1 MNQFITMLIEDVVHR
16 HKKDIPEKIIINAAH
31 YILSCIAGVRRVKL
45 KLETG
50 TLVPLNY
57 YGITFSQS
65 GRGKDLSF
73 NLMKPIGSE
82 VMRLYVNRLISSLTT
97 TKIDTKTNDTII
109 PSIEIKDGTAAGIL
123 QERQVLDVLKIGSTN
138 IRVQELVAVLKSQ
151 TFEEVLNLMTESWDS
166 GSNEARSFRSY
177 MSPQIKD
184 VPINALLYSSPEGFR
199 NAQSKMFKDFIDNL
213 ANGLAR
219 RSYIVFDDTVESQ
232 EDTPTIESIKKE
244 AKLKLEAADTVEY
257 LKGYMTTLVARE
269 EPEIII
275 SISDEALLRLKLYDV
290 QNKNLTVKNKLM
302 KNAIKAELLSRAY
315 KITRLAALYAFIDG
329 SNVVSEENVND
340 AIEWAE
346 SLSKDIAIVLNAE
359 TIQERI
365 YDYMEKADKYVS
377 ETDIRKF
384 LGISAQEFKESK
396 PEMFSVAYE
405 NGSAIQEKLFDKE
418 GKVIRY
424 KLIYGKKTTPE
435 NMICSASNGTA
446 HGYKPLSIGFL
457 DIPDLVKGKYGSH
470 YSAGQFVDQHR
481 CIENFIKRS
490 NLIILDIDDGT
501 TIKEALFYL
510 SEYRGYICTT
520 RNHQKEKNSKP
531 ACDRFRVILIS
542 AFEFNLDPE
551 EHKATIKNMAE
562 YFGLKIDTAAVE
574 VARFYFAHKESE
586 IIRLEGQNLVDLRAY
601 IPETQEERKTS
612 QIKASVEHL
621 TRRTDTYDPTA
632 NINAFD
638 AWCLRSAQL
647 GSRNNILYR
656 TMTGLLE
663 HKDITFEQAQMKI
676 YQLNSML
683 SDPLTEKEL
692 ETTVF
697 NSVVR
702 NKL

>member
-1 MNQFITMLIEDVVHR
+1 MNQFISILINDVVHR

-31 YILSCIAGVRRVKL
+31 YIFACVAGIRRVKL
-45 KLETG
+45 KTESDQ
-50 TLVPLNY
+50 LVPLNY

-73 NLMKPIGSE
+73 NLMKPVVSE
-82 VMRLYVNRLISSLTT
+82 VMKTYISKLISALTH
-97 TKIDTKTNDTII
+97 TKIDSKTNDIVI

-151 TFEEVLNLMTESWDS
+151 TFDEVLNLLTESWDS
-166 GSNEARSFRSY
+166 GSNDARSFKSY
-177 MSPQIKD
+177 VSPQIKD

-199 NAQSKMFKDFIDNL
+199 NAQSKMFKDFVDNL

-219 RSYIVFDDTVESQ
+219 RSYIVYDDSMSAV
-232 EDTPTIESIKKE
+232 EDTPTLESIKNE
-244 AKLKLEAADTVEY
+244 AKLKKEADDTVDFLSKY
-257 LKGYMTTLVARE
+257 VIQLISRD
-269 EPEIII
+269 EPVIII
-275 SISDEALLRLKLYDV
+275 SMSDEASLKLKLYDV
-290 QNKNLTVKNKLM
+290 QNKNYVNKNQLM
-302 KNAIKAELLSRAY
+302 KSAIKAELLSRAY

-329 SNVVSEENVND
+329 SSVVSEENVAD

-346 SLSKDIAIVLNAE
+346 SLNKDIAIVLNAE
-359 TIQERI
+359 TIQEQI

-405 NGSAIQEKLFDKE
+405 NGSVIQEKLFDKE
-418 GKVIRY
+418 GKVVRY
-424 KLIYGKKTTPE
+424 KLISGKKTTPE
-435 NMICSASNGTA
+435 NMICSASNHNA
-446 HGYKPLSIGFL
+446 QGYKPLSIGFL

-470 YSAGQFVDQHR
+470 YSAGQFIDQHR
-481 CIENFIKRS
+481 NIENFIKRS
-490 NLIILDIDDGT
+490 NLIILDIDSGT
-501 TIKEALFYL
+501 TIKQALFYL

-520 RNHQKEKNSKP
+520 RNHQKEKNGKP

-562 YFGLKIDTAAVE
+562 YFGLDIDTAAVE
-574 VARFYFAHKESE
+574 VSRFYFAHKESE
-586 IIRLEGQNLVDLRAY
+586 IIRLEGQSLVDLRMY
-601 IPETQEERKTS
+601 IPETQEEKKTS
-612 QIKASVEHL
+612 EIKAKVENQ
-621 TRRTDTYDPTA
+621 TRRTNDYDPNA

-638 AWCLRSAQL
+638 AWCLRNAQI

-656 TMTGLLE
+656 TMAALLE
-663 HKDITFEQAQMKI
+663 HKEITFEQAQAKM
-676 YQLNSML
+676 YGLNSML
-683 SDPLTEKEL
+683 SDPLSEREL

-697 NSVVR
+697 NSIVR